1 MTFIDSNV
9 FLRYITQD
17 DARAQQIAAELFSRI
32 TRGDEEG
39 WTTVVHVHET
49 AYILASKKLYRLP
62 HSEIRDRLRPLLLLR
77 GLKLQNK
84 RLCLEALD
92 IFATHDTLDFAD
104 ALAVAM
110 TRHHN
115 LDGIF
120 SFDKHFD
127 QVPGIQ
133 RFSS

>member
-17 DARAQQIAAELFSRI
+17 DPKAQQAAANLFGRIAQ
-32 TRGDEEG
+32 GDVEC
-39 WTTVVHVHET
+39 WTTAVHVHET
-49 AYILASKKLYRLP
+49 VYVLASKKLYHVP
-62 HSEIRDRLRPLLLLR
+62 HAEIRDRLRPLLLMG
-77 GLKLQNK
+77 GLKLQDK

-92 IFATHDTLDFAD
+92 VFAAHDSLDFAD

-110 TRHHN
+110 TRHHG
-115 LDGIF
+115 LEGVH

-127 QVPGIQ
+127 KVPGI
-133 RFSS
+133 RRLEP